1 MSSSTM
7 QELSIFWLRVATA
20 LYAVGLF
27 HALITVLRR
36 ESTFFRPA
44 LAAFVVGS
52 ILHWVSIIDR
62 WFTVGHLPVDNFFE
76 SVSLCAF
83 LMALVYLYSYWRHEF
98 ASLAV
103 LAFPLVFIMALLAAT
118 ETPVAGWA
126 DTRVRGAW
134 LLVHV
139 TLVMVGYAA
148 LFLTAGASVFYLV
161 EERRLKRKELGG
173 FKRLPP
179 LGTLDEMIT
188 RSMGI
193 GFALLTL
200 ATVAG
205 ATWAYVESG
214 TRWIGDAKIAISL
227 LTWALCLVMVF
238 LRNSAGWR
246 GRKAALMSLTVL
258 GASALT
264 WAAHVGLR
272 PALMK

>member
-1 MSSSTM
+1 M
-7 QELSIFWLRVATA
+7 QEFSIFWLRVATA
-20 LYAVGLF
+20 LYAIGLL
-27 HALITVLRR
+27 HALVTVLRR
-36 ESTFFRPA
+36 ESTLFRPS
-44 LAAFVVGS
+44 LAAFVVAS

-62 WFTVGHLPVDNFFE
+62 WFAVGHFPVDNFFE

-83 LMALVYLYSYWRHEF
+83 LMALVYLYAFWRHEF

-118 ETPVAGWA
+118 EAPVAGWT

-134 LLVHV
+134 LLLHV
-139 TLVMVGYAA
+139 GLVLVGYAA

-193 GFALLTL
+193 GFALLTV
-200 ATVAG
+200 ATLIG

-214 TRWIGDAKIAISL
+214 TRWIGDPKIAISL

-272 PALMK
+272 PSLLK